1 MDTIHPIVH
10 SEVKM
15 MNDELV
21 KKYGKTWRVFSK
33 VVMDFVGSSW
43 LHTGR
48 GHNIPAR
55 LALHILQS
63 TAYYLQD
70 PSIKPL
76 VSGKPF
82 TTNCWDMAE
91 GDLPRQEEIVDYIN
105 VLGGKTEEWLKTKD
119 LDAENK
125 AFEWA
130 GTTNAGV
137 ILFSFQHCLF
147 HLGEL
152 SSLLNESKNGV
163 VEDHYVNA

>member
-1 MDTIHPIVH
+1 
-10 SEVKM
+10 M

-70 PSIKPL
+70 TSIKPL

>member
-1 MDTIHPIVH
+1 
-10 SEVKM
+10 
-15 MNDELV
+15 MNDELI

-33 VVMDFVGSSW
+33 IVKDFDDYSW

-48 GHNIPAR
+48 GHHIPAR

-70 PSIKPL
+70 SNLKPL
-76 VSGKPF
+76 NSGKPF
-82 TTNCWDMAE
+82 TINCWDMAE
-91 GDLPRQEEIVDYIN
+91 SDIPCQEDIVDYIH
-105 VLGGKTEEWLKTKD
+105 VLEGKTENWLKIRD
-119 LDAENK
+119 LGAENH
-125 AFEWA
+125 AFEWT
-130 GTTNAGV
+130 GKTNLGV

-152 SSLLNESKNGV
+152 SSLLNESKDGS